1 MSEQEARSTDM
12 LESMLHGLAGHG
24 LATRAFVLSLIPATL
39 TSIGGLFGAIGLLGR
54 EKHLDAGLGFSA
66 GVMLVASFT
75 SLLLPSIE
83 IGGIT
88 IATLGFLA
96 GIVLIIVLDRILPHE
111 HLIKGYEGPE
121 TLARRLRKIWLI
133 VIAILIHNLPEG
145 MAVGASAVQGLEN
158 GLLMAL
164 AIGLQDMPEGF
175 AVVYPLV
182 MVNRKIGLPIAIGVL
197 SGLSETVM
205 AVIIALI
212 SSRSVSLLPL
222 TLALSA
228 GAMIYVV
235 SHEILP
241 ETHRKGHEW
250 LASLGFITG
259 FLVML
264 WLDVLL
270 G

>member
-1 MSEQEARSTDM
+1 
-12 LESMLHGLAGHG
+12 
-24 LATRAFVLSLIPATL
+24 
-39 TSIGGLFGAIGLLGR
+39 
-54 EKHLDAGLGFSA
+54 
-66 GVMLVASFT
+66 
-75 SLLLPSIE
+75 
-83 IGGIT
+83 
-88 IATLGFLA
+88 
-96 GIVLIIVLDRILPHE
+96 
-111 HLIKGYEGPE
+111 
-121 TLARRLRKIWLI
+121 
-133 VIAILIHNLPEG
+133 
-145 MAVGASAVQGLEN
+145 
-158 GLLMAL
+158 
-164 AIGLQDMPEGF
+164 
-175 AVVYPLV
+175 

-197 SGLSETVM
+197 SGLSESVM

-222 TLALSA
+222 TLALAA